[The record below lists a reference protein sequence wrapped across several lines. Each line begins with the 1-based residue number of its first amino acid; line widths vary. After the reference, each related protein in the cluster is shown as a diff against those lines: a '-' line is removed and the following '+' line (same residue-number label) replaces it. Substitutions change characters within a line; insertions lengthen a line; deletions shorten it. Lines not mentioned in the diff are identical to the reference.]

1 MLKFEVNTGTKLLR
15 AALATLIS
23 STALYGC
30 NATTGLKPQDS
41 GKDQATS
48 VKEGYCYKG
57 GRTNDYSCDP
67 EKATAQAD
75 MRPVEID
82 DAWMTDKLSEIR
94 KWIAEEKKA
103 VLAGRPLTTTAAGN
117 NTQDEPR
124 EYLSTISMTRSNSAA
139 TSPEL
144 EQILRLSQ
152 QGKHREALTAVN
164 AIIAEKEQKAAAT
177 LAKGI
182 ILSNMG
188 DKQEAKMIFTKLMR
202 DYPDRPEAFNNLA
215 VIYSEEG
222 NYPQAIETLQQAFS
236 THPSY
241 AQVHSNLKELYA
253 TLASQAYNKALD
265 LGDAAAG
272 PELAMI
278 NRVPASEN
286 GADKLIVLGELQPQ
300 HKAAKAT
307 VTTVAANQPLVNTT
321 PVAAPV
327 AATKPPQPEVTKPI
341 VIASNEI
348 EVVESKPVE
357 PVKTAPQAIEPA
369 TEKPATPT
377 PVIAEP
383 AEPVVAPAVA
393 KATPI
398 TPETKPAP
406 VAAVTKSEP
415 VAAIVSDLPADQ
427 IKHHLQNWADAWQAQ
442 NYQGYVDAYTADY
455 RPNAKLNHQQWV
467 AQRQQRITKPKFIN
481 VRLEKVTVKLL
492 RDNLAEARF
501 NQFYQSDNYKDA
513 VRKRVMLVKSD
524 GGWKISLERS
534 LGLLK

>member
-82 DAWMTDKLSEIR
+82 DAWMADKLSEIR

-103 VLAGRPLTTTAAGN
+103 VLAGRPSTATAAGN

-188 DKQEAKMIFTKLMR
+188 DKQQAKMIFTKLMR

-278 NRVPASEN
+278 NRVP
-286 GADKLIVLGELQPQ
+286 PC
-300 HKAAKAT
+300 T
-307 VTTVAANQPLVNTT
+307 
-321 PVAAPV
+321 
-327 AATKPPQPEVTKPI
+327 
-341 VIASNEI
+341 
-348 EVVESKPVE
+348 
-357 PVKTAPQAIEPA
+357 
-369 TEKPATPT
+369 
-377 PVIAEP
+377 
-383 AEPVVAPAVA
+383 
-393 KATPI
+393 
-398 TPETKPAP
+398 
-406 VAAVTKSEP
+406 
-415 VAAIVSDLPADQ
+415 
-427 IKHHLQNWADAWQAQ
+427 
-442 NYQGYVDAYTADY
+442 
-455 RPNAKLNHQQWV
+455 
-467 AQRQQRITKPKFIN
+467 
-481 VRLEKVTVKLL
+481 L
-492 RDNLAEARF
+492 R
-501 NQFYQSDNYKDA
+501 
-513 VRKRVMLVKSD
+513 
-524 GGWKISLERS
+524 
-534 LGLLK
+534 